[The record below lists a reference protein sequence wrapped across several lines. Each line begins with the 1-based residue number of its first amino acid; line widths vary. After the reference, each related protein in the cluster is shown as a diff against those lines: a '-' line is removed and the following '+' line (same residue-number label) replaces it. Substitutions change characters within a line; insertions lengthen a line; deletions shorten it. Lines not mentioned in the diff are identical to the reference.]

1 MMKNNEKQKAEI
13 MGINRHRM
21 GTDGKGISTLIT
33 FYGCPLNCKYCL
45 NPQCKIESTPCAYIE
60 PNDLVN
66 LLMVDDIYFKSTGGG
81 IVFGGGEP
89 LLNAEYIK
97 EVCDLVPLQWKI
109 RIETSLNVKW
119 DKIELLLPYID
130 QWIIDI
136 KDSNTEIYKNY
147 TGADNLKVYDN
158 VLRLSHK
165 TGKEKL
171 LIRIPKIPNYNT
183 EKNIQESVKLY
194 SNLGNIDI
202 FNYKILN
209 RNY

>member
-1 MMKNNEKQKAEI
+1 
-13 MGINRHRM
+13 MGQYKCYYINRKEINNPLFYFGGALM
-21 GTDGKGISTLIT
+21 SIVKEYEEKFISAYCRLEYEIW
-33 FYGCPLNCKYCL
+33 YQGYKDDVSKYL
-45 NPQCKIESTPCAYIE
+45 KENSVYDALDEFIESSTK
-60 PNDLVN
+60 
-66 LLMVDDIYFKSTGGG
+66 DIIKVS
-81 IVFGGGEP
+81 GEP

-147 TGADNLKVYDN
+147 IGVDNLKVYDN

-165 TGKEKL
+165 TDKEKL

-183 EKNIQESVKLY
+183 EKNIQESVNLY
-194 SNLGNIDI
+194 SNLGNIDV
-202 FNYKILN
+202 FKYRILN

>member
-1 MMKNNEKQKAEI
+1 MSIIKEYEEKFISAYCRLEYETWYQGYK
-13 MGINRHRM
+13 
-21 GTDGKGISTLIT
+21 DDVSKYLKGNSVCYALEE
-33 FYGCPLNCKYCL
+33 F
-45 NPQCKIESTPCAYIE
+45 IESNTK
-60 PNDLVN
+60 
-66 LLMVDDIYFKSTGGG
+66 DIIKVS
-81 IVFGGGEP
+81 GEP

-97 EVCDLVPLQWKI
+97 EACDLVPTKWKI

-136 KDSNTEIYKNY
+136 KDSNNEIYKNY
-147 TGADNLKVYDN
+147 TGVDNLKVYDN

-171 LIRIPKIPNYNT
+171 LIRIPKIPNYNA
-183 EKNIQESVKLY
+183 EKDIQESVKLY
-194 SNLGNIDI
+194 SNLGNIDV

>member
-1 MMKNNEKQKAEI
+1 MMKNNEKKKAEI

-45 NPQCKIESTPCAYIE
+45 NPQCKKESIPCTYIE
-60 PNDLVN
+60 PKGLVN
-66 LLMVDDIYFKSTGGG
+66 ILMVDDIYFQSTGGG

-165 TGKEKL
+165 TDKEKL

-202 FNYKILN
+202 LNYKILN

>member
-45 NPQCKIESTPCAYIE
+45 NPQCKSESTPCAYIE

-147 TGADNLKVYDN
+147 TGVDNLKVYDN

-202 FNYKILN
+202 FNYEILN

>member
-1 MMKNNEKQKAEI
+1 MKNNEKQKAEI

-45 NPQCKIESTPCAYIE
+45 NPQCKSESTPCTYIE

-97 EVCDLVPLQWKI
+97 EACDLVPTKWKI

-147 TGADNLKVYDN
+147 TGVDNLKVYDN

-171 LIRIPKIPNYNT
+171 LIRIPKISNYNT
-183 EKNIQESVKLY
+183 EKNIQESVNLY
-194 SNLGNIDI
+194 SNLGNIDV
-202 FNYKILN
+202 FKYRILN

>member
-45 NPQCKIESTPCAYIE
+45 NPQCKKKSTPCTYIE

-89 LLNAEYIK
+89 LLNAKYIK

-147 TGADNLKVYDN
+147 TGVENLKVYDN

>member
-1 MMKNNEKQKAEI
+1 MMKNNEKQKTEI

-45 NPQCKIESTPCAYIE
+45 NPQCKSESTPCTYIE

-66 LLMVDDIYFKSTGGG
+66 LLMVDDIYFQSTGGG

-97 EVCDLVPLQWKI
+97 EVCDLVPLQWKM

-147 TGADNLKVYDN
+147 TSVDNLKVYDN
-158 VLRLSHK
+158 VIRLSHK

>member
-1 MMKNNEKQKAEI
+1 MKNNEKQKAEI

-45 NPQCKIESTPCAYIE
+45 NPQCKSESTPCTYIE

-119 DKIELLLPYID
+119 DKIELLIPYID

-147 TGADNLKVYDN
+147 TGVDNLKVYDN

-194 SNLGNIDI
+194 SNLGNIDV
-202 FNYKILN
+202 FKYRILN

>member
-1 MMKNNEKQKAEI
+1 MMINNEKKKAEI

-33 FYGCPLNCKYCL
+33 FYGCPLNSKYCL
-45 NPQCKIESTPCAYIE
+45 NPQCKSESTPCTYIE

>member
-1 MMKNNEKQKAEI
+1 MKNNEKQKAEI

-45 NPQCKIESTPCAYIE
+45 NPQCKSESTPCTYIE

-147 TGADNLKVYDN
+147 TGVDNLKVYDN

-183 EKNIQESVKLY
+183 EKDIQESVNLY
-194 SNLGNIDI
+194 SNLGNIDV
-202 FNYKILN
+202 FKYRILN

>member
-1 MMKNNEKQKAEI
+1 MKNNEKQKAEI

-45 NPQCKIESTPCAYIE
+45 NPQCKSESTPCTYIE

-66 LLMVDDIYFKSTGGG
+66 LLMVDDIYFQSTGGG

-147 TGADNLKVYDN
+147 TGVDNLKVYDN

>member
-1 MMKNNEKQKAEI
+1 MMINNEKKKAEI
-13 MGINRHRM
+13 MGINRYRM

-45 NPQCKIESTPCAYIE
+45 NPQCKSESTPCTYIE

-171 LIRIPKIPNYNT
+171 LIRIPKIPNYNA
-183 EKNIQESVKLY
+183 EKDIQKSVKLY
-194 SNLGNIDI
+194 SNLGNIDV

>member
-1 MMKNNEKQKAEI
+1 MMINNEKKKAEI

-45 NPQCKIESTPCAYIE
+45 NPQCKSESTPCTYIE

-147 TGADNLKVYDN
+147 TGVDNLKVYDN
-158 VLRLSHK
+158 VIRLSHK

-183 EKNIQESVKLY
+183 EKDIQESVKLY

>member
-45 NPQCKIESTPCAYIE
+45 NPQCKSESTPCTYIE

-66 LLMVDDIYFKSTGGG
+66 LLMVDDIYFQSTGGG

-97 EVCDLVPLQWKI
+97 EVCDLVPFQWKI

-136 KDSNTEIYKNY
+136 KDSNNEIYKNY
-147 TGADNLKVYDN
+147 TGVDNLKVYDN

>member
-45 NPQCKIESTPCAYIE
+45 NPQCKSESTPCTYIE

-119 DKIELLLPYID
+119 AKIELLLPYID

-147 TGADNLKVYDN
+147 TGVDNLKVYDN

-194 SNLGNIDI
+194 YNLGNIDI

>member
-1 MMKNNEKQKAEI
+1 MKNNEKQNAEI

-45 NPQCKIESTPCAYIE
+45 NPQCKSESTPCTYIE

-97 EVCDLVPLQWKI
+97 EVCDLVPTKWKI

-119 DKIELLLPYID
+119 DKIELLLPHID

>member
-1 MMKNNEKQKAEI
+1 MMINNEKKKAEI

-45 NPQCKIESTPCAYIE
+45 NPQCKSESTPCTYIE

-136 KDSNTEIYKNY
+136 KDINTEIYKNY
-147 TGADNLKVYDN
+147 TGVDNLKVYDN

>member
-1 MMKNNEKQKAEI
+1 MMKNNEKKKAEI

-33 FYGCPLNCKYCL
+33 FYGCHLNCKYCL
-45 NPQCKIESTPCAYIE
+45 NPQCKSENIPCTYIE
-60 PNDLVN
+60 PKDLVS
-66 LLMVDDIYFKSTGGG
+66 LLMVDDIYFQSTGGG

-119 DKIELLLPYID
+119 DKIELLIPYID

-136 KDSNTEIYKNY
+136 KDSNNEIYKNY
-147 TGADNLKVYDN
+147 TSVDNLKVYDN

-183 EKNIQESVKLY
+183 EKDIQESVKLY
-194 SNLGNIDI
+194 SNLGNIDV

>member
-1 MMKNNEKQKAEI
+1 MKNNEKQKAEI

-21 GTDGKGISTLIT
+21 GTDRKGISTLIT

-45 NPQCKIESTPCAYIE
+45 NPQCKSESTPCTYIE

-119 DKIELLLPYID
+119 DKIELLLSYID

-194 SNLGNIDI
+194 SNLGNIDV

>member
-45 NPQCKIESTPCAYIE
+45 NPQCKSESTPCTYIE

-81 IVFGGGEP
+81 FVFGGGEP

-147 TGADNLKVYDN
+147 TGVDNLKVYDN

-194 SNLGNIDI
+194 YNLGNIDI

>member
-1 MMKNNEKQKAEI
+1 MMINNEKKKAEI

-45 NPQCKIESTPCAYIE
+45 NPQCKSESTPCTYIE

-89 LLNAEYIK
+89 LLNAKYIK
-97 EVCDLVPLQWKI
+97 EVCDLVPTKWKI

>member
-45 NPQCKIESTPCAYIE
+45 NPQCKSESTPCTYIE

-97 EVCDLVPLQWKI
+97 EACDLVPTKWKI

-147 TGADNLKVYDN
+147 TGVDNLKVYDN

-171 LIRIPKIPNYNT
+171 LIRIPKISNYNT
-183 EKNIQESVKLY
+183 EKNIQESVNLY
-194 SNLGNIDI
+194 SNLGNIDV
-202 FNYKILN
+202 FKYRILN

>member
-45 NPQCKIESTPCAYIE
+45 NPQCKSESTPCTYIK

-147 TGADNLKVYDN
+147 TGVDNLKVYDN

>member
-1 MMKNNEKQKAEI
+1 MKNNEKQKAEI

-45 NPQCKIESTPCAYIE
+45 NPQCKSESTPCTYIE

-89 LLNAEYIK
+89 LLNAEYIE

-147 TGADNLKVYDN
+147 TGVDNLKVYDN

-165 TGKEKL
+165 TGIEKL

>member
-1 MMKNNEKQKAEI
+1 MKNNEKQKAEI

-45 NPQCKIESTPCAYIE
+45 NPQCKSESTPCTYIE

-97 EVCDLVPLQWKI
+97 EACDLVPTKWKI

-147 TGADNLKVYDN
+147 TGVDNLKVYDN

>member
-45 NPQCKIESTPCAYIE
+45 NPQCKSESTPCTYIE

-119 DKIELLLPYID
+119 DKIELLIPYID

-136 KDSNTEIYKNY
+136 KDSNNEIYKNY
-147 TGADNLKVYDN
+147 TGVDNLKVYDN
-158 VLRLSHK
+158 VLRLNHK
-165 TGKEKL
+165 TDKEKL
-171 LIRIPKIPNYNT
+171 LIRIPKIPNYNA
-183 EKNIQESVKLY
+183 EKDIQESVKLY
-194 SNLGNIDI
+194 SNLGNIDV

>member
-1 MMKNNEKQKAEI
+1 MMINNEKKKAEI

-45 NPQCKIESTPCAYIE
+45 NPQCKSESTPCTYIE

-194 SNLGNIDI
+194 SNLGNIYI

>member
-45 NPQCKIESTPCAYIE
+45 NPQCKSESTPCTYIE

-147 TGADNLKVYDN
+147 TGVDNLKVYDN
-158 VLRLSHK
+158 VIRLSHK

>member
-1 MMKNNEKQKAEI
+1 
-13 MGINRHRM
+13 MGQYKCYYINRKKINKPLFYFGGALM
-21 GTDGKGISTLIT
+21 SIVKEYEEKFISAYCRLEYEIW
-33 FYGCPLNCKYCL
+33 YQGYKDDVSKYL
-45 NPQCKIESTPCAYIE
+45 KENSVYDALDEFIESSTK
-60 PNDLVN
+60 
-66 LLMVDDIYFKSTGGG
+66 DIIKVS
-81 IVFGGGEP
+81 GEP

-147 TGADNLKVYDN
+147 TGVDNLKVYDN

-165 TGKEKL
+165 TDKEKL

-183 EKNIQESVKLY
+183 EKNIQESVNLY
-194 SNLGNIDI
+194 SNLGNIDV
-202 FNYKILN
+202 FKYRILN

>member
-45 NPQCKIESTPCAYIE
+45 NPQCKSESTPCTYIE

-136 KDSNTEIYKNY
+136 KDSNNEIYKNY

>member
-45 NPQCKIESTPCAYIE
+45 NPQCKSESTPCTYIE

-97 EVCDLVPLQWKI
+97 EACDLVPTKWKI

-147 TGADNLKVYDN
+147 TSVDNLKVYDN

-183 EKNIQESVKLY
+183 EKNIQESVNLY
-194 SNLGNIDI
+194 SNLGNIDV
-202 FNYKILN
+202 FKYRILN

>member
-45 NPQCKIESTPCAYIE
+45 NPQCKSESTPCTYIE

-66 LLMVDDIYFKSTGGG
+66 LLMVDDIYFKSIGGG

-97 EVCDLVPLQWKI
+97 EACDLVPTKWKI

-147 TGADNLKVYDN
+147 TGVENLKVYDN

-183 EKNIQESVKLY
+183 EKNIQESEKLY

>member
-45 NPQCKIESTPCAYIE
+45 NPQCKSESTPCTYIE

-89 LLNAEYIK
+89 LLNAKYIK
-97 EVCDLVPLQWKI
+97 EVCDLVPTKWKI

-147 TGADNLKVYDN
+147 TGVDNLKVYDN

>member
-45 NPQCKIESTPCAYIE
+45 NPQCKSESTPCTYIE

-66 LLMVDDIYFKSTGGG
+66 LLMVDDIYYKSTGGG

-194 SNLGNIDI
+194 SNLGNIDV
-202 FNYKILN
+202 FKYRILN

>member
-45 NPQCKIESTPCAYIE
+45 NPQCKSESTPCTYIE

-97 EVCDLVPLQWKI
+97 EVCDLVPTKWKI

-147 TGADNLKVYDN
+147 TSVDNLKVYDN

-183 EKNIQESVKLY
+183 EKNIQKSVKLY

>member
-45 NPQCKIESTPCAYIE
+45 NPQCKSESTPCAYIE

-147 TGADNLKVYDN
+147 TGVDNLKVYDN

-165 TGKEKL
+165 TDKEKL

-194 SNLGNIDI
+194 SNLGNIDV

>member
-45 NPQCKIESTPCAYIE
+45 NPQCKSESTPCTYIE
-60 PNDLVN
+60 PNNLVN

-147 TGADNLKVYDN
+147 TGVDNLKVYDN

-165 TGKEKL
+165 PGKEKL

-183 EKNIQESVKLY
+183 EKDIQESVKLY
-194 SNLGNIDI
+194 SNLGNIDV

>member
-45 NPQCKIESTPCAYIE
+45 NPQWKIESTPCAYIE

-147 TGADNLKVYDN
+147 TGVDNLKVYGN

-183 EKNIQESVKLY
+183 EKDIQESVNLY

>member
-1 MMKNNEKQKAEI
+1 MMINNEKKKAEI

-45 NPQCKIESTPCAYIE
+45 NPQCKSESTPCTYIE

-130 QWIIDI
+130 QWIIEI
-136 KDSNTEIYKNY
+136 KDINTEIYKNY
-147 TGADNLKVYDN
+147 TGVDNLKVYDN

-165 TGKEKL
+165 TGKENL

>member
-1 MMKNNEKQKAEI
+1 MMKNNEKQKTEI
-13 MGINRHRM
+13 MSINRHRM

-45 NPQCKIESTPCAYIE
+45 NPQCKSESTPCTYIE

-147 TGADNLKVYDN
+147 TGVDNLKVYDN

-194 SNLGNIDI
+194 YNLGNIDI